1 MLKVI
6 GDWSDTVERLEANA
20 AKWEQESLM
29 PSQTA
34 RRIRIARRRADRS
47 REWAERLRRE
57 STVQSSQNQ
66 D

>member
-1 MLKVI
+1 MREVV

-34 RRIRIARRRADRS
+34 RRIRIAQRRAVRS
-47 REWAERLRRE
+47 RELADKLRRE
-57 STVQSSQNQ
+57 SAAHSK
-66 D
+66 DKRD

>member
-34 RRIRIARRRADRS
+34 RRIRIAQRRAGRS
-47 REWAERLRRE
+47 RELAERLRRE
-57 STVQSSQNQ
+57 STVQSSQDQ